1 MDVCNFGKY
10 RTVTLHALMV
20 FGYFPPD
27 FMSILMRS
35 LSLTH

>member
-10 RTVTLHALMV
+10 RTVPLHALMV
-20 FGYFPPD
+20 FRYFPP
-27 FMSILMRS
+27 FISILMRS